1 MKKTLIASSLAA
13 MIGVT
18 GFAGGAGHN
27 AHAAEQSQSNHS
39 NIIQF
44 IKSGQA
50 DSKPYQAGSYNYQ
63 FSENG
68 YDYHLY
74 SDGTHFGYD
83 YHASGQSNDQGV
95 SNEHTVSQ
103 NVNQL
108 SNNETKSNNIMQVG
122 NKSVKLPESSN
133 SGSVK
138 LSNGNTA
145 GDQGSSAAQE
155 MAKRT
160 GVSASTWETII
171 ARESNGDPNAH
182 NASGADGLFQ
192 TIGWGDTS
200 TVQGQIDA
208 ATKAYNAQGL
218 SAWGM

>member
-13 MIGVT
+13 IIGVT
-18 GFAGGAGHN
+18 GFAGAAGHD

-50 DSKPYQAGSYNYQ
+50 DSKPYQAGSYNYH

-83 YHASGQSNDQGV
+83 YHVNGQ

-103 NVNQL
+103 NVNQS
-108 SNNETKSNNIMQVG
+108 SNNKTKSNHIMQIG

-145 GDQGSSAAQE
+145 GNQGSSAAQE
-155 MAKRT
+155 MAERT
-160 GVSASTWETII
+160 GVSASTWEAII
-171 ARESNGDPNAH
+171 ARESNGNPNAH